1 MQCLLQ
7 YRRSALVASLILGVL
22 IAVWHLPLMVVGQVS
37 YSDIVLILAAV
48 IVFNWVFNNARGSVL
63 IIMLM
68 HAANNA
74 VSGSF
79 FSPMF
84 SGADSTRESWFL
96 ALVWIVVAVLVI
108 VICGP
113 RISRARTIS
122 RRNRFLRQS
131 RRGSDQSSEQNDGL
145 ELPETQQIRS
155 VIMSSRIKWGGIA
168 GIVAAALFIVSAI
181 LEQLSPLQRIYDSVA
196 SYLYLGVVVAAYI
209 AVIIAVLGIHA
220 LHSGR
225 PRYGRLGTTGT
236 VLTIAGYL
244 IMIVLRM
251 IGMVAGRESL
261 GNVRIGAGLAVLIGS
276 VLLGVIILR
285 ARILPWWCGV
295 LLIVAFPL
303 GDVANAIFR
312 AAENLL
318 LALLW
323 GSVGVALLARRE
335 GVAEPAVTQ
344 PAQAG

>member
-1 MQCLLQ
+1 
-7 YRRSALVASLILGVL
+7 
-22 IAVWHLPLMVVGQVS
+22 
-37 YSDIVLILAAV
+37 
-48 IVFNWVFNNARGSVL
+48 
-63 IIMLM
+63 
-68 HAANNA
+68 
-74 VSGSF
+74 
-79 FSPMF
+79 
-84 SGADSTRESWFL
+84 
-96 ALVWIVVAVLVI
+96 
-108 VICGP
+108 
-113 RISRARTIS
+113 
-122 RRNRFLRQS
+122 
-131 RRGSDQSSEQNDGL
+131 
-145 ELPETQQIRS
+145 
-155 VIMSSRIKWGGIA
+155 MSSRIKWGGIA
-168 GIVAAALFIVSAI
+168 GIAAAALFIVSAI

-244 IMIVLRM
+244 IMIVARM
-251 IGMVAGRESL
+251 ISMVAGRESL

-303 GDVANAIFR
+303 GDVANAIFS

>member
-1 MQCLLQ
+1 
-7 YRRSALVASLILGVL
+7 
-22 IAVWHLPLMVVGQVS
+22 
-37 YSDIVLILAAV
+37 
-48 IVFNWVFNNARGSVL
+48 
-63 IIMLM
+63 
-68 HAANNA
+68 
-74 VSGSF
+74 
-79 FSPMF
+79 MF
-84 SGADSTRESWFL
+84 
-96 ALVWIVVAVLVI
+96 
-108 VICGP
+108 
-113 RISRARTIS
+113 
-122 RRNRFLRQS
+122 
-131 RRGSDQSSEQNDGL
+131 
-145 ELPETQQIRS
+145 
-155 VIMSSRIKWGGIA
+155 SRIKWGGIA
-168 GIVAAALFIVSAI
+168 GIAASALFIVSAI

-244 IMIVLRM
+244 IMIVVRM
-251 IGMVAGRESL
+251 ISMVAGRESL
-261 GNVRIGAGLAVLIGS
+261 GNVRLGAGLAVLIGS

-303 GDVANAIFR
+303 SDVANAIFR

>member
-1 MQCLLQ
+1 
-7 YRRSALVASLILGVL
+7 
-22 IAVWHLPLMVVGQVS
+22 
-37 YSDIVLILAAV
+37 
-48 IVFNWVFNNARGSVL
+48 
-63 IIMLM
+63 
-68 HAANNA
+68 
-74 VSGSF
+74 
-79 FSPMF
+79 
-84 SGADSTRESWFL
+84 
-96 ALVWIVVAVLVI
+96 
-108 VICGP
+108 
-113 RISRARTIS
+113 
-122 RRNRFLRQS
+122 
-131 RRGSDQSSEQNDGL
+131 
-145 ELPETQQIRS
+145 
-155 VIMSSRIKWGGIA
+155 MSSRIKWGGIA
-168 GIVAAALFIVSAI
+168 GIAAAALFIVSAI

-196 SYLYLGVVVAAYI
+196 SYLYLGVLVAAYI
-209 AVIIAVLGIHA
+209 AVIVAVLGIHA

-244 IMIVLRM
+244 IMIVVRM
-251 IGMVAGRESL
+251 ISMVAGRESL

-303 GDVANAIFR
+303 GDVANAIFS

>member
-1 MQCLLQ
+1 
-7 YRRSALVASLILGVL
+7 
-22 IAVWHLPLMVVGQVS
+22 
-37 YSDIVLILAAV
+37 
-48 IVFNWVFNNARGSVL
+48 
-63 IIMLM
+63 
-68 HAANNA
+68 
-74 VSGSF
+74 
-79 FSPMF
+79 
-84 SGADSTRESWFL
+84 
-96 ALVWIVVAVLVI
+96 
-108 VICGP
+108 
-113 RISRARTIS
+113 
-122 RRNRFLRQS
+122 
-131 RRGSDQSSEQNDGL
+131 
-145 ELPETQQIRS
+145 
-155 VIMSSRIKWGGIA
+155 MSSRIKWGGIA
-168 GIVAAALFIVSAI
+168 GIAAAALFIVSAI

-209 AVIIAVLGIHA
+209 AVIVAVLGIHA

-244 IMIVLRM
+244 IMIVVRM
-251 IGMVAGRESL
+251 ISMVAGRESL

-276 VLLGVIILR
+276 VLLGVVILR
-285 ARILPWWCGV
+285 ARMLPWWCGV

-303 GDVANAIFR
+303 GDVANAIFS

>member
-1 MQCLLQ
+1 
-7 YRRSALVASLILGVL
+7 
-22 IAVWHLPLMVVGQVS
+22 
-37 YSDIVLILAAV
+37 
-48 IVFNWVFNNARGSVL
+48 
-63 IIMLM
+63 
-68 HAANNA
+68 
-74 VSGSF
+74 
-79 FSPMF
+79 
-84 SGADSTRESWFL
+84 
-96 ALVWIVVAVLVI
+96 
-108 VICGP
+108 
-113 RISRARTIS
+113 
-122 RRNRFLRQS
+122 
-131 RRGSDQSSEQNDGL
+131 
-145 ELPETQQIRS
+145 
-155 VIMSSRIKWGGIA
+155 MSSRIKWGGIA
-168 GIVAAALFIVSAI
+168 GIAAAALFIVSAI

-220 LHSGR
+220 LHSRR

-244 IMIVLRM
+244 IMIGVRM
-251 IGMVAGRESL
+251 ISMVAGRESL

-303 GDVANAIFR
+303 GDVANAIFS

>member
-1 MQCLLQ
+1 
-7 YRRSALVASLILGVL
+7 
-22 IAVWHLPLMVVGQVS
+22 
-37 YSDIVLILAAV
+37 
-48 IVFNWVFNNARGSVL
+48 
-63 IIMLM
+63 
-68 HAANNA
+68 
-74 VSGSF
+74 
-79 FSPMF
+79 
-84 SGADSTRESWFL
+84 
-96 ALVWIVVAVLVI
+96 
-108 VICGP
+108 
-113 RISRARTIS
+113 
-122 RRNRFLRQS
+122 
-131 RRGSDQSSEQNDGL
+131 
-145 ELPETQQIRS
+145 
-155 VIMSSRIKWGGIA
+155 MSSRIKWGGIA
-168 GIVAAALFIVSAI
+168 GIAAAALFIVSAI

-244 IMIVLRM
+244 IMIVVRM
-251 IGMVAGRESL
+251 ISMAAGQELL

-303 GDVANAIFR
+303 GDVANAIFS

>member
-1 MQCLLQ
+1 
-7 YRRSALVASLILGVL
+7 
-22 IAVWHLPLMVVGQVS
+22 
-37 YSDIVLILAAV
+37 
-48 IVFNWVFNNARGSVL
+48 
-63 IIMLM
+63 
-68 HAANNA
+68 
-74 VSGSF
+74 
-79 FSPMF
+79 MF
-84 SGADSTRESWFL
+84 
-96 ALVWIVVAVLVI
+96 
-108 VICGP
+108 P
-113 RISRARTIS
+113 
-122 RRNRFLRQS
+122 
-131 RRGSDQSSEQNDGL
+131 
-145 ELPETQQIRS
+145 
-155 VIMSSRIKWGGIA
+155 RIKWGGIA

-181 LEQLSPLQRIYDSVA
+181 LDQLSPLQRTYDSAA

-244 IMIVLRM
+244 IMIVARM
-251 IGMVAGRESL
+251 ISMVAGRESL

-303 GDVANAIFR
+303 GDVANAIFS

-323 GSVGVALLARRE
+323 GSIGVALLARRE
-335 GVAEPAVTQ
+335 GVAELAVTQ

>member
-1 MQCLLQ
+1 
-7 YRRSALVASLILGVL
+7 
-22 IAVWHLPLMVVGQVS
+22 
-37 YSDIVLILAAV
+37 
-48 IVFNWVFNNARGSVL
+48 
-63 IIMLM
+63 
-68 HAANNA
+68 
-74 VSGSF
+74 
-79 FSPMF
+79 
-84 SGADSTRESWFL
+84 
-96 ALVWIVVAVLVI
+96 
-108 VICGP
+108 
-113 RISRARTIS
+113 
-122 RRNRFLRQS
+122 
-131 RRGSDQSSEQNDGL
+131 
-145 ELPETQQIRS
+145 
-155 VIMSSRIKWGGIA
+155 MSSRIKWGGIA
-168 GIVAAALFIVSAI
+168 GIAAAALFIVSAI

-244 IMIVLRM
+244 IMIVVRM
-251 IGMVAGRESL
+251 ISMVAGRESL

-303 GDVANAIFR
+303 GDVANAIFS

-335 GVAEPAVTQ
+335 GVAEPAATQ

>member
-1 MQCLLQ
+1 
-7 YRRSALVASLILGVL
+7 
-22 IAVWHLPLMVVGQVS
+22 
-37 YSDIVLILAAV
+37 
-48 IVFNWVFNNARGSVL
+48 
-63 IIMLM
+63 
-68 HAANNA
+68 
-74 VSGSF
+74 
-79 FSPMF
+79 
-84 SGADSTRESWFL
+84 
-96 ALVWIVVAVLVI
+96 
-108 VICGP
+108 
-113 RISRARTIS
+113 
-122 RRNRFLRQS
+122 
-131 RRGSDQSSEQNDGL
+131 
-145 ELPETQQIRS
+145 
-155 VIMSSRIKWGGIA
+155 MSSRIKWGGIA
-168 GIVAAALFIVSAI
+168 GIAAAALFIVSAI

-209 AVIIAVLGIHA
+209 AVIVAVLGIHA

-244 IMIVLRM
+244 IMIVVRM
-251 IGMVAGRESL
+251 ISMVAGRESL

-303 GDVANAIFR
+303 GDVANAIFS
-312 AAENLL
+312 AAESLL